1 MGGEGGAFNVCSYFF
16 FCIFLLKYHFPK
28 KHGIFPKNSLIF
40 HKIPLIFP
48 KIISFSGKVWEK
60 ACRKMRAFSCPFV
73 NIMRFFLDFSLL
85 SV

>member
-1 MGGEGGAFNVCSYFF
+1 MFVPIF
-16 FCIFLLKYHFPK
+16 FCIFTKNHFPK

-40 HKIPLIFP
+40 PKKPLIFP
-48 KIISFSGKVWEK
+48 KIISFSGKVREK
-60 ACRKMRAFSCPFV
+60 ACREMGVFSCLFV